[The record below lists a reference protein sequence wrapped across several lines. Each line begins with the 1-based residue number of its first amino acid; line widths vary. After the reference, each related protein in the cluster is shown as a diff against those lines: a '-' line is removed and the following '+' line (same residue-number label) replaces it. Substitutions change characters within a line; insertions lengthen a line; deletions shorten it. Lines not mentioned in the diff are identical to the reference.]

1 METNIEDII
10 THPTW
15 TDAQESL
22 ITGPYDYL
30 AQTKGKHLRTQLIEL
45 FNTVLCIP
53 KAKLDQISKII
64 EMLHTASLL
73 IDDIE
78 DDSTLRRGKPT
89 AHLIYGS
96 PYVINSSNY
105 VYFLALQDVLALDD
119 PHCVTAFNEELLNL
133 HRGQSMDLYWR
144 ENLVVPSE
152 EEYINMVMNK
162 TGGLFRLAVR
172 LMERFSNSDI
182 PSLVPLA
189 NILGIIYQIKDDYLN
204 LKNETLQE
212 NKGFCED
219 ISEGKFSFPM
229 IHSLRTSPHD
239 RTLMGILKQKT
250 QDVEIKK
257 FALHFL
263 ERTNS
268 FQYTLDSL
276 ASVKGKAQDCVKSL
290 QLDCN
295 DEHMVRN
302 FDLFNVMIEKL
313 SNV

>member
-15 TDAQESL
+15 TDAQESVSVPAFFQLLRHSIRSCLLTPYQL

-152 EEYINMVMNK
+152 EEYINMVMNSESQQVNSIH
-162 TGGLFRLAVR
+162 TG
-172 LMERFSNSDI
+172 
-182 PSLVPLA
+182 
-189 NILGIIYQIKDDYLN
+189 
-204 LKNETLQE
+204 
-212 NKGFCED
+212 
-219 ISEGKFSFPM
+219 
-229 IHSLRTSPHD
+229 
-239 RTLMGILKQKT
+239 
-250 QDVEIKK
+250 
-257 FALHFL
+257 
-263 ERTNS
+263 TN
-268 FQYTLDSL
+268 
-276 ASVKGKAQDCVKSL
+276 AS
-290 QLDCN
+290 
-295 DEHMVRN
+295 R
-302 FDLFNVMIEKL
+302 
-313 SNV
+313 